1 MYILIHIRLRGRVSE
16 KKIFPGEF
24 PETIGLL
31 FWPNLKPLS
40 SHTYK
45 KSSSVSSDSFSKPSY
60 LAIHAL
66 SFKDVNQKMQTEN
79 WNRFNWHFLSKK
91 SHINV
96 LVFLRKLFLWFLFNT
111 RWLCVVFIIYEES
124 LVRKSWN
131 IYIQKQ
137 LSRGAMRKGA
147 EVWFQ

>member
-1 MYILIHIRLRGRVSE
+1 MQKKKKILCFDAGDEKIFTRAADIFFYQFSGDILFPSSVSFAFFILVFFCCFLKLKMYILIHIRLRGRVSE

-45 KSSSVSSDSFSKPSY
+45 KSSSVSCDSFSKPRY

-66 SFKDVNQKMQTEN
+66 SFE
-79 WNRFNWHFLSKK
+79 R
-91 SHINV
+91 
-96 LVFLRKLFLWFLFNT
+96 
-111 RWLCVVFIIYEES
+111 C
-124 LVRKSWN
+124 
-131 IYIQKQ
+131 
-137 LSRGAMRKGA
+137 
-147 EVWFQ
+147 